1 MSMRNTLKEATF
13 FFYICV
19 YRNRVDLT
27 FLNLTF
33 SKLNCFKLHKWE
45 IWKNH
50 FCFLCSEENNS
61 LWKML
66 SLSAKSPSLSK
77 ENS

>member
-13 FFYICV
+13 FFIFV
-19 YRNRVDLT
+19 YTEIGLS
-27 FLNLTF
+27 FF
-33 SKLNCFKLHKWE
+33 KLNCFKLHKWE